1 MCCFVRL
8 ATLLNVFKSV
18 PVPIIVGNIEQQ
30 NIPTFHQSM
39 AVPGRCQS
47 MSINSILHVKSISKT
62 ITTQFDGYI
71 LGSNT
76 GMFLLHKPE
85 VSVSFMHTPI
95 GRFGSYLDFFGAED
109 CEFLCLLFSAV
120 VVHLIVRH
128 SFFA

>member
-1 MCCFVRL
+1 MSNTSECLQKR
-8 ATLLNVFKSV
+8 TSPNK
-18 PVPIIVGNIEQQ
+18 PIIGNSEQQ
-30 NIPTFHQSM
+30 NIPPFHQSM
-39 AVPGRCQS
+39 AVPERCQS

-62 ITTQFDGYI
+62 ITTQFDGYV

-85 VSVSFMHTPI
+85 VSVLFMHTPI

-120 VVHLIVRH
+120 VVHLIV
-128 SFFA
+128 